1 MPAWFCYPLTKL
13 ITVTIHSFEVLT
25 EEHSTVCASLF
36 RVLRVGERIREK
48 KVSISLH
55 FPSSIMPDERKKTH
69 APKVCSVL
77 LPLYAASDYQS
88 LDQFK
93 GYDKVTKSP
102 DHLTLPKWNIPH
114 DKVQKYR
121 AGATTNPAHA

>member
-1 MPAWFCYPLTKL
+1 MLRCFACCVSESAYARKG
-13 ITVTIHSFEVLT
+13 IHLSPRPF
-25 EEHSTVCASLF
+25 
-36 RVLRVGERIREK
+36 K
-48 KVSISLH
+48 
-55 FPSSIMPDERKKTH
+55 SIMPDERKKTH